1 MIMIAPANRLE
12 TVPGNRKGKLMGE
25 AQNSDFFITPA
36 IIARIVLK
44 LSVIIGALAG
54 LLFLPAGRLDWL
66 EAWLFVV
73 AYGLFLAFYG
83 LWASVKDPDQLHER
97 QQVAENVKQWDKV
110 IMAVY
115 TLLLLV
121 LFPLAGLDAG
131 RFGWSS
137 VPLAITL
144 LGWLGFVAAGSLIFW
159 TLATNTYLS
168 RMARIQHDR
177 RQRVVTSGPY
187 QHVRHPMYT
196 GNVLLFLCV
205 PLVLGSWWAGIPGLL
220 IGALYVLRTC
230 LEDRMLRQEL
240 EGYSDYAQRVRYR
253 LLPGIW

>member
-1 MIMIAPANRLE
+1 M
-12 TVPGNRKGKLMGE
+12 GK
-25 AQNSDFFITPA
+25 AQNSGSSITPA
-36 IIARIVLK
+36 LVARIALR
-44 LSVIIGALAG
+44 LAIIVGALAG

-66 EAWLFVV
+66 QAWLFVV
-73 AYGLFLAFYG
+73 AFGLFLAFYG
-83 LWASVKDPDQLHER
+83 LWASVKDPDQLRER
-97 QQVAENVKQWDKV
+97 GRIAENVKQWDKV

-131 RFGWSS
+131 RFRWSS

-144 LGWLGFVAAGSLIFW
+144 LGWLGFFAAGSLVFW
-159 TLATNTYLS
+159 TLATNTFLS

-177 RQRVVTSGPY
+177 GQRVVTSGPY
-187 QHVRHPMYT
+187 RYVRHPMYA
-196 GNVLLFLCV
+196 GNVVLFLCV

-220 IGALYVLRTC
+220 ISGLFVLRTG

-240 EGYSDYAQRVRYR
+240 EGYSDYAQCVRYR

>member
-1 MIMIAPANRLE
+1 
-12 TVPGNRKGKLMGE
+12 MGE
-25 AQNSDFFITPA
+25 AQNSGFSLTPA
-36 IIARIVLK
+36 LVARMALRLAI
-44 LSVIIGALAG
+44 IIGALAV

-66 EAWLFVV
+66 QAWLFVV

-83 LWASVKDPDQLHER
+83 LWAAAKDPDQLRER
-97 QQVAENVKQWDKV
+97 GRVAENVKQWDKV

-131 RFGWSS
+131 RFRWSS
-137 VPLAITL
+137 VPLALTL
-144 LGWLGFVAAGSLIFW
+144 LGWLGFFAAGSLIFW
-159 TLATNTYLS
+159 TLATNTFLS

-177 RQRVVTSGPY
+177 GQRVVTSGPY
-187 QHVRHPMYT
+187 RYVRHPMYA
-196 GNVLLFLCV
+196 GNVVLFLCT
-205 PLVLGSWWAGIPGLL
+205 PLVLGSWWAGIPALL
-220 IGALYVLRTC
+220 IGALFVLRTY
-230 LEDRMLRQEL
+230 LEDRMLQQEL